1 MNPAHWVARHS
12 HQIPNQ
18 PAIADGDQVH
28 STWSQFAATVARAAT
43 GLRDGFGLAHS
54 DRVAIVMRNRPE
66 YLEAMFA
73 IWHAG
78 MVAVPVNARLHRDEI
93 KYILEHSA
101 SALVLTDDEH
111 ADDVDPLVAEVA
123 SLQASVR
130 VPGPEWS
137 ALVA

>member
-43 GLRDGFGLAHS
+43 GLRDGFGLAHG

-93 KYILEHSA
+93 KYILEHSEA
-101 SALVLTDDEH
+101 AVVLTDDDH
-111 ADDVDPLVAEVA
+111 ADDVVPLVDEVDTLKA
-123 SLQASVR
+123 AVLKIGRAHV
-130 VPGPEWS
+130 
-137 ALVA
+137 